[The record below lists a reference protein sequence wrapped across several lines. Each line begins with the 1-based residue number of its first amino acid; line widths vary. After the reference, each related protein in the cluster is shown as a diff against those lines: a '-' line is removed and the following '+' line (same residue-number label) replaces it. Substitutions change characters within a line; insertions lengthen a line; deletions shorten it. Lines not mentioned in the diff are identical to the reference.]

1 MIPNPYKGKFICVE
15 GLDGSGKATQ
25 GKRLFEFLKGKGLPV
40 ILTSEPTSGPI
51 GSRIRR
57 ILKKE
62 EPAPGAYDFQK
73 MFSEDRKRHCKKIII
88 PALKSGTNV
97 VTLRYEVST
106 QCYGQAF
113 GVPEKHINIWNASVI
128 KPDLTIIIDA
138 SAQTCL
144 ERLGKRNQSLEYFEK
159 LDSLEKIARHYRRY
173 GGENHGTRMIDGE
186 LSEEEVFEKV
196 VLLANELFRWSLL

>member
-15 GLDGSGKATQ
+15 GLDGSGKDTQ

-73 MFSEDRKRHCKKIII
+73 MFSEDRKRHCKKI
-88 PALKSGTNV
+88 N
-97 VTLRYEVST
+97 
-106 QCYGQAF
+106 
-113 GVPEKHINIWNASVI
+113 
-128 KPDLTIIIDA
+128 
-138 SAQTCL
+138 
-144 ERLGKRNQSLEYFEK
+144 
-159 LDSLEKIARHYRRY
+159 
-173 GGENHGTRMIDGE
+173 
-186 LSEEEVFEKV
+186 
-196 VLLANELFRWSLL
+196 